1 MAEYIDREK
10 ILELI
15 SCEMEKQK
23 REYAFSDGL
32 HCGLERALGIVE
44 DFPAADVA
52 PVMHGKWD
60 DSLDGIT
67 PYCSVCGCTHRCL
80 IRLPLYCP
88 NCGAKMDK
96 EKT

>member
-1 MAEYIDREK
+1 MAEYINKQIAIEE
-10 ILELI
+10 LENLRQKY
-15 SCEMEKQK
+15 EMKDDCDELVARVCKNAI
-23 REYAFSDGL
+23 EEL
-32 HCGLERALGIVE
+32 PL
-44 DFPAADVA
+44 ADVA
-52 PVMHGKWD
+52 PVVHGKWD

-96 EKT
+96 EE

>member
-52 PVMHGKWD
+52 QVRHGKWEK
-60 DSLDGIT
+60 IRN
-67 PYCSVCGCTHRCL
+67 PYGNIEGWLCGCGREVKSKDK
-80 IRLPLYCP
+80 YCP
-88 NCGAKMDK
+88 NCGVKMDK
-96 EKT
+96 EK